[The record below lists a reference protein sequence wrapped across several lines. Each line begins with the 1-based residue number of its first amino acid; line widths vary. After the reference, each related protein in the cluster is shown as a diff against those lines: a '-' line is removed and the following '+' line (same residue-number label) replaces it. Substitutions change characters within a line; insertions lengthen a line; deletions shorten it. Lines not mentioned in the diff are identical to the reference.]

1 MNKPVYLGLSILKIS
16 KTLMY
21 EFWYDYIKPKYQSN
35 ATLCYVDT
43 GSFITHIKTEV
54 FYEDIADKVKKTFDA
69 SKYKVDGPLLI
80 GKNEKVIGLIKD
92 ELGGKIMIEFV
103 AFRSKTYS
111 YLMDD
116 GDSDRK
122 DKGTKKC
129 IIKRI
134 IKFID
139 YKHCLFKNEII
150 LKSQERLKSEAHDV
164 YTEEINKIARCSND
178 DKRLQT
184 FDNITSYSYRTNA
197 FKVYESE
204 TPSKYKL
211 FILTIIKMKTKQ
223 NIY

>member
-21 EFWYDYIKPKYQSN
+21 EFCYDCMKPKYQSN
-35 ATLCYVDT
+35 ANLCYVDT
-43 GSFITHIKTEV
+43 GSFIIHITTEV
-54 FYEDIADKVKKTFDA
+54 FYEDIADKVKKRFDA
-69 SKYKVDGPLLI
+69 SKYKLDGILLI
-80 GKNEKVIGLIKD
+80 GKNEKIIGLIKG

-103 AFRSKTYS
+103 ALESKTYS

-116 GDSDRK
+116 GGSDRK

-129 IIKRI
+129 VIKRI

-150 LKSQERLKSEAHDV
+150 LKLQERLNSEAHNV
-164 YTEEINKIARCSND
+164 YTEEMNKIARCSND

-184 FDNITSYSYRTNA
+184 FDNITSYSYRTNS
-197 FKVYESE
+197 F
-204 TPSKYKL
+204 
-211 FILTIIKMKTKQ
+211 
-223 NIY
+223 